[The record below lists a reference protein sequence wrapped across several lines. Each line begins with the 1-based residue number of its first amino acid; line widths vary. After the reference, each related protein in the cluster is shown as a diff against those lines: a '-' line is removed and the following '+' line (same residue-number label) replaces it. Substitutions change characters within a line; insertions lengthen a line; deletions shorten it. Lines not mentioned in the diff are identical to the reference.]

1 MSDKLTINN
10 EMRVLDAK
18 DRTFYDSLDEQERKK
33 FGVYLMMRYS
43 ASVEGSADFQ
53 EWYLR
58 SANERVNQNFFDIS
72 ASRHAKLLWLMC
84 TTVSPGMG
92 TQKHYWITP
101 KKKESKATASIKLL
115 RRLYPGRKA
124 DEIELL
130 AELND
135 LKEIKEMARRHGLD
149 DREIK
154 EYSK

>member
-84 TTVSPGMG
+84 TTVSQAWAHRNIIGSL
-92 TQKHYWITP
+92 QR
-101 KKKESKATASIKLL
+101 KKNPRPLPVSSYCEDCILVA
-115 RRLYPGRKA
+115 RPMRL
-124 DEIELL
+124 
-130 AELND
+130 
-135 LKEIKEMARRHGLD
+135 
-149 DREIK
+149 
-154 EYSK
+154 SCWQS